1 MLENED
7 KIVLSAIS
15 NDLHIDLGN
24 DLSQFKLLKY
34 LDPYGDAIFNN
45 LQMDDL
51 IQDIQ
56 QLVKIEN
63 DLLTEEVLLLAK
75 RCKAEPHTYL
85 SFYGD

>member
-7 KIVLSAIS
+7 KSVVSGIS
-15 NDLHIDLGN
+15 NDLQMDLGN
-24 DLSQFKLLKY
+24 DLSRFKLLKY
-34 LDPYGDAIFNN
+34 LDPYGDAIFNK

-51 IQDIQ
+51 IQDFQ
-56 QLVKIEN
+56 HLVKTGNDSLIE
-63 DLLTEEVLLLAK
+63 EILLLAE